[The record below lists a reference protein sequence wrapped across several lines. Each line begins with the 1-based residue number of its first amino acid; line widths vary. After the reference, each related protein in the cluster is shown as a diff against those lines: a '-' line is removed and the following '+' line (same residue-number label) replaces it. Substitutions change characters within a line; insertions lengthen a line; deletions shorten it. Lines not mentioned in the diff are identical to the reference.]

1 MYICVCVYLSVSL
14 LKGFQGGASCQH
26 RARHTGLFF
35 LNGRKKMA
43 AFQGVRGP
51 GLPVLYQDLPAA
63 AGCAESPS
71 GLVTAGS
78 SEASTPERGCVRT
91 APTCLI
97 PCGLS
102 SAHCKQTS

>member
-1 MYICVCVYLSVSL
+1 MHICVCVYLSVSL

-43 AFQGVRGP
+43 ASQGVRGP
-51 GLPVLYQDLPAA
+51 GLPVLYQDPPAA

-78 SEASTPERGCVRT
+78 SGGLHPGETLCSHSTHVSDPLRPLQCS
-91 APTCLI
+91 L
-97 PCGLS
+97 
-102 SAHCKQTS
+102 